1 MVPVLDVQTD
11 LLCGEQRDVSLHLF
25 KPSEY
30 ISVIYH
36 NSFILLR
43 IQRRI
48 CSVDLTKDGRKSAAD
63 KKNPFRKFPHSRER
77 VSGKSFLF
85 QLDGCLDRINIW
97 ISANRTNEA
106 RRTERPELIL
116 SFVLS
121 KSITLLLTDQNQEV
135 FLSQDVWFLR
145 MNVSSGSE
153 GPGC

>member
-11 LLCGEQRDVSLHLF
+11 LLSGEQRDVSLHLF

-63 KKNPFRKFPHSRER
+63 KKIP
-77 VSGKSFLF
+77 SGNSHIPEKEFLGRASLF

-121 KSITLLLTDQNQEV
+121 KSITSLLTDQNQEV